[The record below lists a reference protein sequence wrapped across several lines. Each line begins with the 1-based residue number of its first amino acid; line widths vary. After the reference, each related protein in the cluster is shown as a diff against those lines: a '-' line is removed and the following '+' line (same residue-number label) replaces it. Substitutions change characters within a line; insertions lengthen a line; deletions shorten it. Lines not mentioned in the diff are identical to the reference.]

1 MSEAHGANGPTGPT
15 GPSGPA
21 GPSGPTGRRSVR
33 RVAVL
38 SNPAAGAGHAGPAA
52 GRAVARLRS
61 LGIEAEPHAGR
72 SAEDAVRLAREA
84 AADGVD
90 AVAVVGGDGM
100 INLALQAL
108 AGTPVPLGV
117 IPAGTGNDHA
127 RAYGLP
133 LGDPEAAADVI
144 AAGRV
149 RAVDLGRVTGPD
161 GTVRRYGSILATGF
175 DSLVS
180 DRTNRLRWPR
190 GRMRYNLAILI
201 EFANLRPLPF
211 RITLADGT
219 VIERDLT
226 LAAVGNTSSYGGGM
240 LMCPDALPDD
250 GLLDVT
256 LVDAM
261 PRLRIARFFPTL
273 LKGTHTTR
281 PEVTTLRTQSLR
293 IESPGIT
300 AYADG
305 EFITRLPVEVAV
317 ERAALHLLVP

>member
-1 MSEAHGANGPTGPT
+1 MNEVRT
-15 GPSGPA
+15 
-21 GPSGPTGRRSVR
+21 VR

-38 SNPAAGAGHAGPAA
+38 TNPAAGAGHAEPAA
-52 GRAVARLRS
+52 HRATARLRA
-61 LGIEAEPHAGR
+61 LGVQVEPHAGR
-72 SAEDAVRLAREA
+72 SPEDAVRLAREA

-127 RAYGLP
+127 REYGLP
-133 LGDPEAAADVI
+133 LGSPEAAADVI
-144 AAGRV
+144 AAGRT
-149 RAVDLGRVTGPD
+149 RGVDLGRITGPD
-161 GTVRRYGSILATGF
+161 GAVRWYGSVLATGF

-180 DRTNRLRWPR
+180 DRANRLCWPR
-190 GRMRYNLAILI
+190 GRMRYNLAIVA

-226 LAAVGNTSSYGGGM
+226 LAAVGNTRSYGGGM
-240 LMCPDALPDD
+240 LMCPAALPDD

-273 LKGTHTTR
+273 FKGTHVTH
-281 PEVTTLRTQSLR
+281 PEVTTLRTESLR

-305 EFITRLPVEVAV
+305 EFIAALPVEVTVAK
-317 ERAALHLLVP
+317 AALRILVP

>member
-1 MSEAHGANGPTGPT
+1 MTAPRT
-15 GPSGPA
+15 
-21 GPSGPTGRRSVR
+21 VIR
-33 RVAVL
+33 RVTVL
-38 SNPAAGAGHAGPAA
+38 TNPAAGIGHAEPAA
-52 GRAVARLRS
+52 HRAVARLRA
-61 LGIEAEPHAGR
+61 LGLEVDPQAGR

-84 AADGVD
+84 AAGGAD

-100 INLALQAL
+100 VNLALQAL
-108 AGTPVPLGV
+108 ADTAVPLGV

-127 RAYGLP
+127 REYGLP
-133 LGDPEAAADVI
+133 IGDPEAAAEVI
-144 AAGRV
+144 AAGRT
-149 RAVDLGRVTGPD
+149 RTVDLGRITGPD
-161 GTVRRYGSILATGF
+161 GAVRWYGSVLASGF

-180 DRTNRLRWPR
+180 DRANRLRWPR
-190 GRMRYNLAILI
+190 GRMRYNLAILA
-201 EFANLRPLPF
+201 EFANLKPLPF

-226 LAAVGNTSSYGGGM
+226 LAAVGNTRSYGGGM
-240 LMCPDALPDD
+240 LICPAALPDD

-273 LKGTHTTR
+273 FKGTHTTH
-281 PEVTTLRTQSLR
+281 PEVTTLRTESLR

-305 EFITRLPVEVAV
+305 EFITALPVDVTVRRE
-317 ERAALHLLVP
+317 ALRLLVP

>member
-1 MSEAHGANGPTGPT
+1 MTGT
-15 GPSGPA
+15 R
-21 GPSGPTGRRSVR
+21 TVR

-38 SNPAAGAGHAGPAA
+38 TNPAAGIGHAEPAA
-52 GRAVARLRS
+52 RRAVARLRA
-61 LGIEAEPHAGR
+61 LGVEVEPQAGR

-90 AVAVVGGDGM
+90 AVVVVGGDGM

-108 AGTPVPLGV
+108 AGTPVPLGL

-127 RAYGLP
+127 REYGLP
-133 LGDPEAAADVI
+133 IAAPEAAADVI

-149 RAVDLGRVTGPD
+149 RGVDLGRITGPD
-161 GTVRRYGSILATGF
+161 GAVRWYGSVLATGF

-180 DRTNRLRWPR
+180 DRANRLRWPR
-190 GRMRYNLAILI
+190 GRMRYNLAILA

-226 LAAVGNTSSYGGGM
+226 LAAVGNTRSYGGGM
-240 LMCPDALPDD
+240 LICPSALPDD

-273 LKGTHTTR
+273 FKGTHISH
-281 PEVTTLRTQSLR
+281 PEVTTLRTESLR

-305 EFITRLPVEVAV
+305 EFITALPVEVTV
-317 ERAALHLLVP
+317 VREALRLLVP

>member
-1 MSEAHGANGPTGPT
+1 MRT
-15 GPSGPA
+15 
-21 GPSGPTGRRSVR
+21 VR

-38 SNPAAGAGHAGPAA
+38 TNPAAGIGHAEPAA
-52 GRAVARLRS
+52 HRATARLRA
-61 LGIEAEPHAGR
+61 LGLQVEPHAGR
-72 SAEDAVRLAREA
+72 SPEDAVRLAREA

-127 RAYGLP
+127 REYGLP
-133 LGDPEAAADVI
+133 LGAPEAAADVI
-144 AAGRV
+144 AAGRT
-149 RAVDLGRVTGPD
+149 RGIDLGRVTGPD
-161 GTVRRYGSILATGF
+161 GAVRWYGSVLATGF

-180 DRTNRLRWPR
+180 DRANRLRWPR
-190 GRMRYNLAILI
+190 GRMRYNLAILA

-226 LAAVGNTSSYGGGM
+226 LAAVGNTRSYGGGM
-240 LMCPDALPDD
+240 LMCPAALPDD

-273 LKGTHTTR
+273 LKGTHTTH
-281 PEVTTLRTQSLR
+281 PEVTTLRTESLR

-305 EFITRLPVEVAV
+305 EFIAPLPVDVAV
-317 ERAALHLLVP
+317 AKDALRVLVP

>member
-1 MSEAHGANGPTGPT
+1 MTGVRT
-15 GPSGPA
+15 
-21 GPSGPTGRRSVR
+21 VR

-38 SNPAAGAGHAGPAA
+38 TNPAAGIGHAEPAA
-52 GRAVARLRS
+52 RRATARLRA
-61 LGIEAEPHAGR
+61 LGVQVEPQAGR
-72 SAEDAVRLAREA
+72 SPEDAVRLAREA
-84 AADGVD
+84 AADGMD

-100 INLALQAL
+100 VNLALQAL

-127 RAYGLP
+127 REYGLP
-133 LGDPEAAADVI
+133 LGSPEDAADVV
-144 AAGRV
+144 AAGRT
-149 RAVDLGRVTGPD
+149 RSVDLGRITGPD
-161 GTVRRYGSILATGF
+161 GAVRWYGSVLATGF

-180 DRTNRLRWPR
+180 DRANRLRWPR
-190 GRMRYNLAILI
+190 GRMRYNLAIVA

-226 LAAVGNTSSYGGGM
+226 LAAVGNTRSYGGGM
-240 LMCPDALPDD
+240 LMCPAALPDD
-250 GLLDVT
+250 GLLDLT

-273 LKGTHTTR
+273 FKGTHVGY
-281 PEVTTLRTQSLR
+281 PEVTTLRTESLR

-305 EFITRLPVEVAV
+305 EFISSLPVEVAV
-317 ERAALHLLVP
+317 EKDALRVLVP

>member
-1 MSEAHGANGPTGPT
+1 MNEVRT
-15 GPSGPA
+15 
-21 GPSGPTGRRSVR
+21 VR

-38 SNPAAGAGHAGPAA
+38 TNPAAGAGHAEPAA
-52 GRAVARLRS
+52 HRATARLRA
-61 LGIEAEPHAGR
+61 LGVQVEPHAGR
-72 SAEDAVRLAREA
+72 SPEDAVRLAREA
-84 AADGVD
+84 VAGGVD

-127 RAYGLP
+127 REYGLP
-133 LGDPEAAADVI
+133 LGAPEAAADVI
-144 AAGRV
+144 AAGRT
-149 RAVDLGRVTGPD
+149 RGIDLGRITGPD
-161 GTVRRYGSILATGF
+161 GAVRWYGSVLATGF

-180 DRTNRLRWPR
+180 DRANRLRWPR
-190 GRMRYNLAILI
+190 GRMRYNLAILA

-226 LAAVGNTSSYGGGM
+226 LAAVGNTRSYGGGM
-240 LMCPDALPDD
+240 LMCPAALPDD
-250 GLLDVT
+250 GLLDLT

-273 LKGTHTTR
+273 FKGTHITY
-281 PEVTTLRTQSLR
+281 PEVTTLRTESLR

-305 EFITRLPVEVAV
+305 EFIAPLPVDVAV
-317 ERAALHLLVP
+317 AKDALRVLVP

>member
-1 MSEAHGANGPTGPT
+1 MTAART
-15 GPSGPA
+15 
-21 GPSGPTGRRSVR
+21 VIR
-33 RVAVL
+33 RVTVL
-38 SNPAAGAGHAGPAA
+38 TNPAAGIGHAEPAA
-52 GRAVARLRS
+52 RRAVARLRT
-61 LGIEAEPHAGR
+61 LGIEVDPQAGR
-72 SAEDAVRLAREA
+72 SADDAVRLAREA
-84 AADGVD
+84 AAGGAD

-100 INLALQAL
+100 VNLALQAL
-108 AGTPVPLGV
+108 AGGPVPLGV

-127 RAYGLP
+127 REYGLP
-133 LGDPEAAADVI
+133 IGDPEAAADVI
-144 AAGRV
+144 AAGRT
-149 RAVDLGRVTGPD
+149 RDVDLGRITGPD
-161 GTVRRYGSILATGF
+161 GAVRWYGSVLASGF

-180 DRTNRLRWPR
+180 DRANRLRWPR
-190 GRMRYNLAILI
+190 GRMRYNLAILA

-226 LAAVGNTSSYGGGM
+226 LAAVGNTRSYGGGM
-240 LMCPDALPDD
+240 LICPAALPDD

-273 LKGTHTTR
+273 FKGTHTTH
-281 PEVTTLRTQSLR
+281 PEVTTLRTESLR

-305 EFITRLPVEVAV
+305 EFITALPVDVTLL
-317 ERAALHLLVP
+317 RAALHLLVP

>member
-1 MSEAHGANGPTGPT
+1 MTDT
-15 GPSGPA
+15 R
-21 GPSGPTGRRSVR
+21 TVR
-33 RVAVL
+33 RVVVL
-38 SNPAAGAGHAGPAA
+38 TNPAAGIGHAESAA
-52 GRAVARLRS
+52 RRVVARLRA
-61 LGIEAEPHAGR
+61 LGVEVEPQAGR
-72 SAEDAVRLAREA
+72 STEDAVRLAREA

-90 AVAVVGGDGM
+90 ALAVVGGDGM

-108 AGTPVPLGV
+108 ADTSVPLGV

-127 RAYGLP
+127 REYGLP
-133 LGDPEAAADVI
+133 LGDPEAAADVV
-144 AAGRV
+144 AAGRT
-149 RAVDLGRVTGPD
+149 RGIDLGRITGPD
-161 GTVRRYGSILATGF
+161 GAARWYGSVLATGF

-180 DRTNRLRWPR
+180 DRVNRLRWPR
-190 GRMRYNLAILI
+190 GRMRYNLAILA

-226 LAAVGNTSSYGGGM
+226 LAAVGNTRSYGGGM

-250 GLLDVT
+250 GLLDLT

-273 LKGTHTTR
+273 FKGTHTTH
-281 PEVTTLRTQSLR
+281 PEVTTLRTESLR

-305 EFITRLPVEVAV
+305 EFIAALPVEVTV
-317 ERAALHLLVP
+317 RRKALRLLVP

>member
-1 MSEAHGANGPTGPT
+1 MRT
-15 GPSGPA
+15 
-21 GPSGPTGRRSVR
+21 VR

-38 SNPAAGAGHAGPAA
+38 TNPAAGIGHAEPAA
-52 GRAVARLRS
+52 HRATARLRA
-61 LGIEAEPHAGR
+61 LGVQVDPHAGR
-72 SAEDAVRLAREA
+72 SPEDAVRLAREA

-127 RAYGLP
+127 REYGLP
-133 LGDPEAAADVI
+133 LDAPEAAADVI
-144 AAGRV
+144 AAGRT
-149 RAVDLGRVTGPD
+149 RGVDLGRVTGPD
-161 GTVRRYGSILATGF
+161 GAVRWYGSVLATGF

-180 DRTNRLRWPR
+180 DRANRLRWPR
-190 GRMRYNLAILI
+190 GRMRYNLAIAV

-219 VIERDLT
+219 VVERDLT
-226 LAAVGNTSSYGGGM
+226 LAAVGNTRSYGGGM
-240 LMCPDALPDD
+240 LICPAALPDD

-273 LKGTHTTR
+273 FKGTHITH
-281 PEVTTLRTQSLR
+281 PEVTTLRTESLR

-305 EFITRLPVEVAV
+305 EFITSLPVDVAV
-317 ERAALHLLVP
+317 VRDALRVLVP

>member
-1 MSEAHGANGPTGPT
+1 MNEVRT
-15 GPSGPA
+15 
-21 GPSGPTGRRSVR
+21 VR

-38 SNPAAGAGHAGPAA
+38 TNPAAGVGHAEPAA
-52 GRAVARLRS
+52 HRATARLRA
-61 LGIEAEPHAGR
+61 LGIEVEPHAGR
-72 SAEDAVRLAREA
+72 SPEDAVRLAREA

-127 RAYGLP
+127 REYGLP
-133 LGDPEAAADVI
+133 LGAPEDAADVI
-144 AAGRV
+144 AAGRT
-149 RAVDLGRVTGPD
+149 RGVDLGRVTGPD
-161 GTVRRYGSILATGF
+161 GAVRWYGSVLATGF

-180 DRTNRLRWPR
+180 DRANRLRWPR
-190 GRMRYNLAILI
+190 GRMRYNLAILA

-219 VIERDLT
+219 IVERDLT
-226 LAAVGNTSSYGGGM
+226 LAAVGNTRSYGGGM
-240 LMCPDALPDD
+240 LMCPAALPDD

-261 PRLRIARFFPTL
+261 PRLRIARFFPTVF
-273 LKGTHTTR
+273 KGTHTGY
-281 PEVTTLRTQSLR
+281 PEVTTLRTESLR

-305 EFITRLPVEVAV
+305 EFITRLPVDVAV
-317 ERAALHLLVP
+317 ARDALRILVP

>member
-1 MSEAHGANGPTGPT
+1 MSE
-15 GPSGPA
+15 
-21 GPSGPTGRRSVR
+21 RRTIA
-33 RVAVL
+33 RVVL
-38 SNPAAGAGHAGPAA
+38 LTNPAAAAGHAEPAA
-52 GRAVARLRS
+52 RRAADRLRALGVEVDEQAGSSAQES
-61 LGIEAEPHAGR
+61 LG
-72 SAEDAVRLAREA
+72 LARTA
-84 AADGVD
+84 VSAGSCD
-90 AVAVVGGDGM
+90 ALVVVGGDGM
-100 INLALQAL
+100 INLGLQAA
-108 AGTPVPLGV
+108 AGTGVPLGV
-117 IPAGTGNDHA
+117 VPAGTGNDHA

-133 LGDPEAAADVI
+133 RDTPEAAAEVV
-144 AAGRV
+144 AAGHT
-149 RAVDLGRVTGPD
+149 RAVDLGRVTSAD
-161 GTVRRYGSILATGF
+161 GTERWFGSVLASGF

-190 GRMRYNLAILI
+190 GRMRYNLAILV

-240 LMCPDALPDD
+240 LICPAADPAD

-273 LKGTHTTR
+273 FKGTHVAR
-281 PEVTTLRTQSLR
+281 SEVTTYRTAGLR
-293 IESPGIT
+293 IESAGIT

-305 EFITRLPVEVAV
+305 EFM
-317 ERAALHLLVP
+317 AALPIDVSVAPQALQLLAPA

>member
-1 MSEAHGANGPTGPT
+1 MSEVRT
-15 GPSGPA
+15 
-21 GPSGPTGRRSVR
+21 VR

-38 SNPAAGAGHAGPAA
+38 TNPAAGIGHAEPAA
-52 GRAVARLRS
+52 RRATARLRA
-61 LGIEAEPHAGR
+61 LGVHVDPHAGR
-72 SAEDAVRLAREA
+72 SPEDAVRLAREA

-127 RAYGLP
+127 REYGLP
-133 LGDPEAAADVI
+133 IGDPEAAADVI
-144 AAGRV
+144 AAGRT
-149 RAVDLGRVTGPD
+149 RGVDLGRITGPD
-161 GTVRRYGSILATGF
+161 GAVRWYGSVLATGF

-180 DRTNRLRWPR
+180 DRANRLRWPR
-190 GRMRYNLAILI
+190 GRMRYNLAIVA

-219 VIERDLT
+219 VVERDLT
-226 LAAVGNTSSYGGGM
+226 LAAVGNTRSYGGGM

-273 LKGTHTTR
+273 FKGTHTTH
-281 PEVTTLRTQSLR
+281 PEVTTLRTESLR

-305 EFITRLPVEVAV
+305 EFIASLPVDVAV
-317 ERAALHLLVP
+317 AKDALRILVP

>member
-1 MSEAHGANGPTGPT
+1 MTGVRT
-15 GPSGPA
+15 
-21 GPSGPTGRRSVR
+21 VR

-38 SNPAAGAGHAGPAA
+38 TNPAAGIGHAGPAA
-52 GRAVARLRS
+52 HRATARLRA
-61 LGIEAEPHAGR
+61 LGLQVEPHAGR
-72 SAEDAVRLAREA
+72 SPEDAVRLAREA

-127 RAYGLP
+127 REYGLP
-133 LGDPEAAADVI
+133 LGAPEAAADVI
-144 AAGRV
+144 AAGRT
-149 RAVDLGRVTGPD
+149 RGVDLGRITGPD
-161 GTVRRYGSILATGF
+161 GAVRWYGTVLATGF

-180 DRTNRLRWPR
+180 DRANRLRWPR
-190 GRMRYNLAILI
+190 GRMRYNLAIVA

-226 LAAVGNTSSYGGGM
+226 LAAVGNTRSYGGGM
-240 LMCPDALPDD
+240 LMCPAALPDD

-273 LKGTHTTR
+273 LKGAHTSH
-281 PEVTTLRTQSLR
+281 PEVTTLRTESLR

-305 EFITRLPVEVAV
+305 EFIASLPVDVAV
-317 ERAALHLLVP
+317 AKSALRVLVP

>member
-1 MSEAHGANGPTGPT
+1 MNDVRT
-15 GPSGPA
+15 
-21 GPSGPTGRRSVR
+21 VR

-38 SNPAAGAGHAGPAA
+38 TNPAAGIGHAEPAA
-52 GRAVARLRS
+52 HRATARLRA
-61 LGIEAEPHAGR
+61 LGVQVEPHAGR
-72 SAEDAVRLAREA
+72 SPEDAVRLARAA

-100 INLALQAL
+100 VNLALQAL

-117 IPAGTGNDHA
+117 VPAGTGNDHA

-133 LGDPEAAADVI
+133 LGAPEAAADVI
-144 AAGRV
+144 AAGRT
-149 RAVDLGRVTGPD
+149 RGVDLGRITGPD
-161 GTVRRYGSILATGF
+161 GAVRWYGSVLATGF

-180 DRTNRLRWPR
+180 DRANRLRWPH
-190 GRMRYNLAILI
+190 GRMRYNLAILA

-211 RITLADGT
+211 RLTLADGT

-226 LAAVGNTSSYGGGM
+226 LAAVGNTRSYGGGM
-240 LMCPDALPDD
+240 PMCPAALPDD

-261 PRLRIARFFPTL
+261 PRLRVARFFPAL
-273 LKGTHTTR
+273 LKGTHTAR
-281 PEVTTLRTQSLR
+281 PEVTTLRTASLR

-305 EFITRLPVEVAV
+305 EFIAPLPVEVSVA
-317 ERAALHLLVP
+317 EGALRLLVP